1 LINHVGRILELISWL
16 QGAAMPPA
24 VVITA
29 VTTIAAHVRDRLGV
43 DCVPK
48 TFTLEQNM
56 TMRSV
61 TAGIAALAIL
71 STAGAAEAQSRA
83 RTVKNPVVHQWTG
96 FYVGGNVGYGVAG
109 LTDNA
114 PLAVTTNMTGMI
126 GGVQAGYNHQI
137 DSLVLGVEADIQ
149 ASGQSASYTRNLP
162 IVGDLTVNQRIPY
175 FGTIRARA
183 GYAFQCG
190 CVMAYGTIG
199 WAYGAYQPSV
209 SAFGITLSG
218 DYTRS
223 ALALGAGVE
232 WMVARNWSAKLETLY
247 LDTGDI
253 GSATSFP
260 VIGQV
265 HMRVRDAIA
274 RIGLNYHF

>member
-1 LINHVGRILELISWL
+1 MTVGLIK
-16 QGAAMPPA
+16 AA
-24 VVITA
+24 V
-29 VTTIAAHVRDRLGV
+29 
-43 DCVPK
+43 
-48 TFTLEQNM
+48 
-56 TMRSV
+56 
-61 TAGIAALAIL
+61 AALAIV
-71 STAGAAEAQSRA
+71 STIGAAEADRLRA
-83 RTVKNPVVHQWTG
+83 RTVNNPPVHQWTG

-126 GGVQAGYNHQI
+126 GGVQAGYNYQF
-137 DSLVLGVEADIQ
+137 DSVVLGVEADIQ
-149 ASGQSASYTRNLP
+149 VSGQNASYTRNLP

-209 SAFGITLSG
+209 SALGITLSG

-265 HMRVRDAIA
+265 HMRVRDAVA

>member
-1 LINHVGRILELISWL
+1 
-16 QGAAMPPA
+16 
-24 VVITA
+24 
-29 VTTIAAHVRDRLGV
+29 
-43 DCVPK
+43 
-48 TFTLEQNM
+48 M
-56 TMRSV
+56 TMGLIK
-61 TAGIAALAIL
+61 AGFTALAVL
-71 STAGAAEAQSRA
+71 LTMGTAEADQIGT
-83 RTVKNPVVHQWTG
+83 RTVKSPPRHQWTG

-126 GGVQAGYNHQI
+126 GGVQAGYNYQI
-137 DSLVLGVEADIQ
+137 DSVVLGVEADIQ
-149 ASGQSASYTRNLP
+149 ASGQNASYTRNLP

-209 SAFGITLSG
+209 TAFGITLSG

-223 ALALGAGVE
+223 ALAVGAGVE

>member
-1 LINHVGRILELISWL
+1 MTVGLIKAG
-16 QGAAMPPA
+16 
-24 VVITA
+24 
-29 VTTIAAHVRDRLGV
+29 
-43 DCVPK
+43 
-48 TFTLEQNM
+48 
-56 TMRSV
+56 V
-61 TAGIAALAIL
+61 TALALL
-71 STAGAAEAQSRA
+71 STVGAAEADRI
-83 RTVKNPVVHQWTG
+83 RDKTVNRPPRHQWTG
-96 FYVGGNVGYGVAG
+96 VYAGGNVGYGVAG

-114 PLAVTTNMTGMI
+114 PLAVTTNMTGVI
-126 GGVQAGYNHQI
+126 GGVQAGYNYQI
-137 DSLVLGVEADIQ
+137 DSVVLGVEADIQ
-149 ASGQSASYTRNLP
+149 ASGQNASYSRNLP
-162 IVGDLTVNQRIPY
+162 IVGDLSVNQRIPY

-209 SAFGITLSG
+209 SVAGITLSG

-223 ALALGAGVE
+223 ALAVGAGVE